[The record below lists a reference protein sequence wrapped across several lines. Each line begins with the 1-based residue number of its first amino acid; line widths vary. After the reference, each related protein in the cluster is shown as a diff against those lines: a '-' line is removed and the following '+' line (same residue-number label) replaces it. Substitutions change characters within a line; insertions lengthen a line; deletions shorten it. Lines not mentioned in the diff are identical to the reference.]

1 MGLRHP
7 FNPQVSNLRIETKMA
22 GSGIAVGI
30 GKGHTVTSKDKA
42 LRPASRKGSLGKRV
56 KFVRSVVREVAGLAP
71 YEKRLCELLRVG
83 RDKRALKLAK
93 KKLGTHL
100 RAKRKREEMAAVL
113 RAQAAKKH

>member
-1 MGLRHP
+1 MGSPEPPPPPNFSRCHA
-7 FNPQVSNLRIETKMA
+7 TMA

-42 LRPASRKGSLGKRV
+42 LKPSHRKGALGKRV
-56 KFVRSVVREVAGLAP
+56 KFVRSIVREVVGLAP

-83 RDKRALKLAK
+83 KDKRALKLAK

-100 RAKRKREEMAAVL
+100 RGKRKREEMAAVL
-113 RAQAAKKH
+113 RAQAAKKTH

>member
-1 MGLRHP
+1 
-7 FNPQVSNLRIETKMA
+7 MA
-22 GSGIAVGI
+22 GSGIAVGV

-42 LRPASRKGSLGKRV
+42 VKPSTRKGALGKRV
-56 KFVRSVVREVAGLAP
+56 KFVRSIVREVCGLAP

-100 RAKRKREEMAAVL
+100 RGKRKREEMAGVL
-113 RAQAAKKH
+113 RAAAKKAAH